1 MRGIVTWGY
10 APNPRRPLAGP
21 PRPAPRPPGRA
32 VRGLLVLVC
41 VVGWAQ
47 VPLRAQGA
55 GARPSLQ
62 AVRLAPG
69 ERIALDGRLDESPW
83 ARAPVSDRFLQQEP
97 VEGQQPT
104 ERTEVRVAYD
114 ADNLYIG
121 ATLHDSDPDGI
132 IGFQRRRDQ
141 DLSSDDRFMLILD
154 TFLDG
159 RTAYFFE
166 TNPAG
171 LMGDGLVRATGYG
184 SVNKAWDGI
193 WEARTARG
201 RFGWSAEI
209 RIPFRTLNFDESSDT
224 WGINFQRTV
233 RRKNEELVWSGFRRN
248 QGLLR
253 PIHAGRLTGVRD
265 VTQGLGLEVVPYG
278 AAAWREVAGEPR
290 ETPLDAG
297 IDVNYSVTP
306 NLRGAVTVN
315 TDFAEAEVD
324 RRRVNL
330 TRFPLFYPEQRD
342 FFLENA
348 NIFEFAPLNAVNPYF
363 SRRIGLDEGQVIP
376 IEYGARL
383 AGQAGAYDL
392 GLLQVRTDPVDGRP
406 AEQFTVGRV
415 KRNFLAQS
423 SIGFIYTRRST
434 AASAGLPA
442 PVDRHTAGV
451 DLDLFTSAFL
461 GDKNL
466 QMQAFYVVH
475 TDPERGGIKGAA
487 DRAARGFR
495 INYPNDVWRAH
506 LSYREFGDEWD
517 PAVGFVQRRGIRRAN
532 PVVTFAPRPDWFA
545 SVRNLEFRF
554 YHEHLSDLHNRLLT
568 RETTMTLL
576 GVVYD
581 SGDRFDLRR
590 NFRFELLDAP
600 FDIHPGVVLPVG
612 KYTFDDWELRA
623 ESASHR
629 RLSGSASITVG
640 HFWSGNR
647 SAVELALTARPLHG
661 VTATTEWEHEDVD
674 LFEGRFTTN
683 LIRVLGS
690 WHASPWVAFDGNIQY
705 DTVTSIT
712 GLYTR
717 VRWILRPGRDF
728 YFVYTENWQS
738 TDDRFVTLSRGATTK
753 INYTHRF

>member
-1 MRGIVTWGY
+1 MQGRRGSPERLRRAAACAWAIGSLGWWF
-10 APNPRRPLAGP
+10 APALGAQDAGE
-21 PRPAPRPPGRA
+21 APT
-32 VRGLLVLVC
+32 
-41 VVGWAQ
+41 
-47 VPLRAQGA
+47 
-55 GARPSLQ
+55 LQ
-62 AVRLAPG
+62 AVRLAAS
-69 ERIALDGRLDESPW
+69 EQVALDGRLDESVW

-132 IGFQRRRDQ
+132 IGFQRQRDQ

-171 LMGDGLVRATGYG
+171 LMGDGLVRATGYS

-201 RFGWSAEI
+201 GYGWSAEI
-209 RIPFRTLNFDESSDT
+209 RIPFRTLNFDESSDA

-278 AAAWREVAGEPR
+278 SAAWRDVTGQPR
-290 ETPLDAG
+290 EIPLDAG

-306 NLRGAVTVN
+306 NLRAAVTVN

-348 NIFEFAPLNAVNPYF
+348 SIFEFAPLNAVNPYF
-363 SRRIGLDEGQVIP
+363 SRRIGLDEGRVIP

-392 GLLQVRTDPVDGRP
+392 GFLQVRTGPVDGRP
-406 AEQFTVGRV
+406 AERFTVGRV

-423 SIGFIYTRRST
+423 SIGFMYTRRTT
-434 AASAGLPA
+434 AASEGLPA

-451 DLDLFTSAFL
+451 DLDLFTSTFL
-461 GDKNL
+461 GNKNL

-487 DRAARGFR
+487 DRASRGFR

-532 PVVTFAPRPDWFA
+532 PVVQFSPRPDWFA
-545 SVRNLEFRF
+545 SVRNLEFRV

-568 RETTMTLL
+568 RETGLQFL

-590 NFRFELLDAP
+590 NFHFEVLDAP
-600 FDIHPGVVLPVG
+600 FDIHADVVLPVG
-612 KYTFDDWELRA
+612 KYRFDDWELRA

-629 RLSGSASITVG
+629 RLSGRASIAVG
-640 HFWSGNR
+640 QFWSGNR
-647 SAVELALTARPLHG
+647 SAVELALTTRPLPG

-674 LFEGRFTTN
+674 LFEGRFKTN
-683 LIRVLGS
+683 LVRLLGS
-690 WHASPWVAFDGNIQY
+690 WHASPWVALDGNVQY
-705 DTVTSIT
+705 DTVTSVT

-728 YFVYTENWQS
+728 YFVYTENWRS
-738 TDDRFVTLSRGATTK
+738 TADRFVTLSRGATTK

>member
-1 MRGIVTWGY
+1 MRRAAVCAWAIGAW
-10 APNPRRPLAGP
+10 AAW
-21 PRPAPRPPGRA
+21 PAPAPA
-32 VRGLLVLVC
+32 
-41 VVGWAQ
+41 AQ
-47 VPLRAQGA
+47 DGGA
-55 GARPSLQ
+55 PPSLQ

-69 ERIALDGRLDESPW
+69 ERIALDGRLDDPPW
-83 ARAPVSDRFLQQEP
+83 ARAPVADGFLQQEP
-97 VEGQQPT
+97 VEGRRPT

-114 ADNLYIG
+114 AGNLYVG
-121 ATLHDSDPDGI
+121 ALLRDSDPAGV
-132 IGFQRRRDQ
+132 IGFQRQRDQ

-171 LMGDGLVRATGYG
+171 LMGDGLVRATGYA

-193 WEARTARG
+193 WEARAARG

-209 RIPFRTLNFDESSDT
+209 RIPFRTLNFDESSEA

-253 PIHAGRLTGVRD
+253 PIHAGRLTGIRG
-265 VTQGLGLEVVPYG
+265 VTQGLGLEAVPYG
-278 AAAWREVAGEPR
+278 AAAWREAAGEPR
-290 ETPLDAG
+290 ETAPAAG
-297 IDVNYSVTP
+297 IDVNYSITP
-306 NLRGAVTVN
+306 NLRAAATVN

-348 NIFEFAPLNAVNPYF
+348 SIFEFAPLNAVNPYF
-363 SRRIGLDEGQVIP
+363 SRRIGLDDAGRPIP
-376 IEYGARL
+376 VEYGARL

-392 GLLQVRTDPVDGRP
+392 GFLQVRTGADGGRP
-406 AEQFTVGRV
+406 GEQFTVGRI

-423 SIGFIYTRRST
+423 SIGFLYTRRA
-434 AASAGLPA
+434 AASAGGPA

-451 DLDLFTSAFL
+451 DLDLFTSTFL

-466 QMQAFYVVH
+466 QLQAFYVVH
-475 TDPERGGIKGAA
+475 TDPQRGGIEGAA
-487 DRAARGFR
+487 DRASRGFR
-495 INYPNDVWRAH
+495 INYPNDVWQAH
-506 LSYREFGDEWD
+506 VSYREFGDEWD
-517 PAVGFVQRRGIRRAN
+517 PALGFVQRRGFRRAN

-545 SVRNLEFRF
+545 GVRNLEFRV

-568 RETTMTLL
+568 RETGITLL
-576 GVVYD
+576 GVAWN

-590 NFRFELLDAP
+590 NFRFEVLDEP
-600 FDIHPGVVLPVG
+600 FDIHSGTLLPVG
-612 KYTFDDWELRA
+612 QYRFDGWELRA

-629 RLSGSASITVG
+629 RLSGRASLAAG
-640 HFWSGNR
+640 RFWSGDR
-647 SAVELALTARPLHG
+647 SALELALTARPLPG
-661 VTATTEWEHEDVD
+661 VTAAAEWERENVD
-674 LFEGRFTTN
+674 LPQGRFRTN
-683 LIRVLGS
+683 LLRVLGS
-690 WHASPWVAFDGNIQY
+690 WHASPRVALDGNLQY
-705 DTVTSIT
+705 DTVTSVA
-712 GLYTR
+712 GLYAR
-717 VRWILRPGRDF
+717 ARWILRPGRDF

-738 TDDRFVTLSRGATTK
+738 LAGRLVTLSRGATTK
-753 INYTHRF
+753 LNYTHRF

>member
-1 MRGIVTWGY
+1 MRRAAVCAWAIGSLGVWL
-10 APNPRRPLAGP
+10 APALA
-21 PRPAPRPPGRA
+21 
-32 VRGLLVLVC
+32 
-41 VVGWAQ
+41 
-47 VPLRAQGA
+47 AQGA
-55 GARPSLQ
+55 GAVPTLQ
-62 AVRLAPG
+62 AVRLAPD
-69 ERIALDGRLDESPW
+69 ERIALDGRLDESLW

-132 IGFQRRRDQ
+132 LGYQRQRDQ

-159 RTAYFFE
+159 RTAYYFE

-171 LMGDGLVRATGYG
+171 LMGDGLVRSTGFG
-184 SVNKAWDGI
+184 AVAKAWDGI

-201 RFGWSAEI
+201 GFGWSAEI
-209 RIPFRTLNFDESSDT
+209 RIPFRTLNFDESSDS

-233 RRKNEELVWSGFRRN
+233 RRKNEELVWSGHRRN

-253 PIHAGRLTGVRD
+253 PIHAGRLTGVRE
-265 VTQGLGLEVVPYG
+265 VTQGLGLEAVPYG
-278 AAAWREVAGEPR
+278 AATWNDTAGEPR
-290 ETPLDAG
+290 ETLPGAG

-306 NLRGAVTVN
+306 NLRAAVTVN

-348 NIFEFAPLNAVNPYF
+348 SIFEFAPLNAVNPYF

-383 AGQAGAYDL
+383 AGQAGAYEL
-392 GLLQVRTDPVDGRP
+392 GFLQVRTGAADGRP

-434 AASAGLPA
+434 AASDGLPT

-451 DLDLFTSAFL
+451 DLDLFTSTFL
-461 GDKNL
+461 GNKNL
-466 QMQAFYVVH
+466 QMQAFYVMH
-475 TDPERGGIKGAA
+475 TDPERGGVHGTA
-487 DRAARGFR
+487 DRASRGFR
-495 INYPNDVWRAH
+495 INYPNDVWQAH
-506 LSYREFGDEWD
+506 LSYREFGDDWD
-517 PAVGFVQRRGIRRAN
+517 PAAGFVQRRGIRRAN

-545 SVRNLEFRF
+545 SVRNLEFRA

-568 RETTMTLL
+568 RETGLTLL

-581 SGDRFDLRR
+581 SGDRFDLRK
-590 NFRFELLDAP
+590 NFRFEQLDEL
-600 FDIHPGVVLPVG
+600 FEIHEGVVLPAG
-612 KYTFDDWELRA
+612 RYSFDDWELNV
-623 ESASHR
+623 ETASHR
-629 RLSGSASITVG
+629 RLSGGASVTVG
-640 HFWSGNR
+640 QFWSGNR
-647 SAVELALTARPLHG
+647 SAVELTLTARPLPG
-661 VTATTEWEHEDVD
+661 VTAATEWEHEDVD
-674 LFEGRFTTN
+674 LVEGRFKTN
-683 LIRVLGS
+683 LIRLLGS
-690 WHASPWVAFDGNIQY
+690 WHASPWVALDGNLQY
-705 DTVTSIT
+705 DTVTSVA
-712 GLYTR
+712 GLYMR
-717 VRWILRPGRDF
+717 LRWILRPGSDF

-738 TDDRFVTLSRGATTK
+738 TENRFVTLSRGVTTK

>member
-1 MRGIVTWGY
+1 MQGGRGRSERLRRAALCTCVLGSLGTWL
-10 APNPRRPLAGP
+10 APE
-21 PRPAPRPPGRA
+21 PA
-32 VRGLLVLVC
+32 
-41 VVGWAQ
+41 
-47 VPLRAQGA
+47 AQGGSA
-55 GARPSLQ
+55 ARSVQ
-62 AVRLAPG
+62 ALRLAPD
-69 ERIALDGRLDESPW
+69 ERIALDGRLDEAAW
-83 ARAPVSDRFLQQEP
+83 ARAMVADGFLQQEP
-97 VEGQQPT
+97 VEGRQPT

-114 ADNLYIG
+114 ADNLYVG
-121 ATLHDSDPDGI
+121 ATLHDGDPDGI
-132 IGFQRRRDQ
+132 LGYQRQRDH
-141 DLSSDDRFMLILD
+141 DLDSDDRFMLILD

-171 LMGDGLVRATGYG
+171 LMGDGLVRNTGYA

-201 RFGWSAEI
+201 SFGWSAEI
-209 RIPFRTLNFDESSDT
+209 RIPFRTLNFDESSDA

-233 RRKNEELVWSGFRRN
+233 RRKNEELVWSGYRRN

-253 PIHAGRLTGVRD
+253 PIHAGRLTGMRD
-265 VTQGLGLEVVPYG
+265 LSQGLGLEVVPYG
-278 AAAWREVAGEPR
+278 AAAWREVTGEPAQ
-290 ETPLDAG
+290 TPLNAG
-297 IDVNYSVTP
+297 IDVNYSVTS
-306 NLRGAVTVN
+306 NLRAAVTVN
-315 TDFAEAEVD
+315 TDFAETEVD

-348 NIFEFAPLNAVNPYF
+348 SIFEFAPLNAVNPYF
-363 SRRIGLDEGQVIP
+363 SRRIGLDEGEGGGGQVIP
-376 IEYGARL
+376 IDYGARL

-392 GLLQVRTDPVDGRP
+392 GFLQVRTGPVDGRP

-423 SIGFIYTRRST
+423 SIGVIYTRRST
-434 AASAGLPA
+434 AAARELPA
-442 PVDRHTAGV
+442 PVDRHTVGV
-451 DLDLFTSAFL
+451 DLDLFTSTFL

-487 DRAARGFR
+487 DRASRGFR

-506 LSYREFGDEWD
+506 ISYREFGDEWD
-517 PAVGFVQRRGIRRAN
+517 PAVGFVQRRGFRRAN
-532 PVVTFAPRPDWFA
+532 PVVRYSPRPGWFA
-545 SVRNLEFRF
+545 GVRNLEFGV

-568 RETTMTLL
+568 RETGLELL

-590 NFRFELLDAP
+590 NFRFEQLDGP
-600 FDIHPGVVLPVG
+600 FEIHPEVMLPVG
-612 KYTFDDWELRA
+612 RYTFDAWVLNA

-629 RLSGSASITVG
+629 RLSGRTRITFG
-640 HFWSGNR
+640 EFWSGQR
-647 SAVELALTARPLHG
+647 SAVELGVTVRPLHG
-661 VTATTEWEHEDVD
+661 VTATTEYEHEDVD
-674 LFEGRFTTN
+674 LYEGRFTTN
-683 LIRVLGS
+683 LIRLLGS
-690 WHASPWVAFDGNIQY
+690 WHASPWLAFDGNLQY
-705 DTVTSIT
+705 DTVTSVA

-728 YFVYTENWQS
+728 YFVYTENWRS
-738 TDDRFVTLSRGATTK
+738 TADRFMTLSRGATTK

>member
-1 MRGIVTWGY
+1 MRL
-10 APNPRRPLAGP
+10 RRAAAGFV
-21 PRPAPRPPGRA
+21 AACLGMGLPPGA
-32 VRGLLVLVC
+32 A
-41 VVGWAQ
+41 AQ
-47 VPLRAQGA
+47 APGA
-55 GARPSLQ
+55 ARSLQ
-62 AVRLAPG
+62 AERLAPD
-69 ERIALDGRLDESPW
+69 EQIELDGRLDEASW
-83 ARAPVSDRFLQQEP
+83 ARAEVADGFLQQEP
-97 VEGQQPT
+97 VEGRQPT
-104 ERTEVRVAYD
+104 ERTEVRVVFD
-114 ADNLYIG
+114 ADHLYVG

-132 IGFQRRRDQ
+132 LGYQRLRDQ
-141 DLSSDDRFMLILD
+141 DLASDDRFMLILD

-171 LMGDGLVRATGYG
+171 LMGDGLVRNTGYAG
-184 SVNKAWDGI
+184 VNKAWDGV

-201 RFGWSAEI
+201 PFGWSAEL
-209 RIPFRTLNFDESSDT
+209 RIPFRTLNFDESASA

-233 RRKNEELVWSGFRRN
+233 RRKNEEVVWSGYRRN

-253 PIHAGRLTGVRD
+253 PIHAGRLTGLAD

-278 AAAWREVAGEPR
+278 AAVWRDVAGQPT
-290 ETPLDAG
+290 ETLPDAG

-306 NLRGAVTVN
+306 NLRAAVTVN

-342 FFLENA
+342 FFLESA
-348 NIFEFAPLNAVNPYF
+348 SIFEFAPLNAVNPYF
-363 SRRIGLDEGQVIP
+363 SRRIGLDEGEVIP

-383 AGQAGAYDL
+383 AGQAGAYDI
-392 GLLQVRTDPVDGRP
+392 GFLQVRTGAGETVGDGGRTVRP
-406 AEQFTVGRV
+406 AEQFTVGRI

-434 AASAGLPA
+434 AASGAFPV

-451 DLDLFTSAFL
+451 DLDLFTSTFL

-475 TDPERGGIKGAA
+475 TDPQRGGIDGAA
-487 DRAARGFR
+487 DRSSRGFR

-506 LSYREFGDEWD
+506 LSYREFGDLWD
-517 PAVGFVQRRGIRRAN
+517 PAVGFVQRRGFRRAN
-532 PVVTFAPRPDWFA
+532 PVVQYSPRPDWFS
-545 SVRNLEFRF
+545 SVRNLEFRV

-568 RETTMTLL
+568 RETGLTLL

-581 SGDRFDLRR
+581 SGDQFDLRR
-590 NFRFELLDAP
+590 SFQFEQLDAP
-600 FDIHPGVVLPVG
+600 FEIHPGVMLPVG
-612 KYTFDDWELRA
+612 QYHFDGWELRA

-629 RLSGSASITVG
+629 RLSGRATLTTG
-640 HFWSGNR
+640 EFWSGDR
-647 SAVELALTARPLHG
+647 AALELALTARPLMG
-661 VTATTEWEHEDVD
+661 VTTTAEWEHEDID
-674 LFEGRFTTN
+674 LFQGRFSTN
-683 LIRVLGS
+683 LVRFLGS
-690 WHASPWVAFDGNIQY
+690 WHASPWVAFDGNVQY
-705 DTVTSIT
+705 DTVTSVA

-728 YFVYTENWQS
+728 YFVYTENWRS
-738 TDDRFVTLSRGATTK
+738 TADRFVTLSRGATTK
-753 INYTHRF
+753 LNYTHRF